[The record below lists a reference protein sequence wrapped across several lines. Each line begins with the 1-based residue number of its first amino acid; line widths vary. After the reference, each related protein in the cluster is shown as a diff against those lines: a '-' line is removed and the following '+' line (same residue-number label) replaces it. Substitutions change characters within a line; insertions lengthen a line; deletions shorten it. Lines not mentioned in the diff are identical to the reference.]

1 MSTLKDRATKVVD
14 RAAKNLQKQISGS
27 LDSVVDKTE
36 SLRGEFE
43 KRAEETA
50 EHTRRRAAQVALSV
64 VDFQKTTFDTTFKM
78 VSEFQKQ
85 SENAV
90 SKLLKGSSWLPKE
103 GKAVV
108 DEWVHLLR
116 TSRTDFD
123 KTVGKSFDLITE
135 YLKRVESEGTKKSA
149 KKPKKAAAKKATVK
163 KATAKKVAA
172 KKPAAKK
179 PVAKKPVAKKKAA
192 ARA

>member
-1 MSTLKDRATKVVD
+1 MSTLKDRATKAVD
-14 RAAKNLQKQISGS
+14 KAAKKLQKQLSGS

-36 SLRGEFE
+36 AIRGEFE

-64 VDFQKTTFDTTFKM
+64 VDFQKTTFDTTFKL
-78 VSEFQKQ
+78 VSQFQKQ
-85 SENAV
+85 SEDAV
-90 SKLLKGSSWLPKE
+90 SKLLKSSSWLPKE
-103 GKAVV
+103 GKEVV

-123 KTVGKSFDLITE
+123 KTVNKSFALITD
-135 YLKRVESEGTKKSA
+135 YLKRVESEGAKKKSA
-149 KKPKKAAAKKATVK
+149 KPAKKKA
-163 KATAKKVAA
+163 AA

-179 PVAKKPVAKKKAA
+179 KAPAKKKAA
-192 ARA
+192 AKKASAK